1 MKIAVFLPNW
11 LGDVA
16 MATPALRAMRRHF
29 GADARIV
36 GIMRPY
42 LADVLAGT
50 SWLDEQ
56 WLFDPRSK
64 DRARRVWPIAR
75 RMRAERF
82 DMAVLMTNSFRTA
95 WLAWLGGAEQR
106 IGYVRYGRGPLLT
119 GKLYPRRAGRATDKE
134 DGGGCR
140 GKVAQDGCRF
150 ADNLLRPLLPRPIVP
165 MPMVETYLE
174 LARAIGCGEESPRL
188 ELATIEADERSADMV
203 FERLGLRGG
212 TGFQPVKV
220 HGQDGRATSTS
231 KQSRVIAL
239 NSSGAYGGSKLWP
252 VEYFAELAR
261 RIVAELDHDVL
272 VFCGPKERDIARRIV
287 ELCGAGVS
295 PALAAGTAAP
305 QVSPAPAA
313 GTAAPQ
319 GGRVFSM
326 ADQPMDLGTAKACIR
341 RCRLM
346 VSTDSGPRHVAAAF
360 GLPVVTMFGPMLPV
374 WSENPTQRAVNLVL
388 DLDCIG
394 CHQRVCP
401 LGHHRCM
408 RDLTVDTVFAATTSL
423 LSPLPLGE
431 G

>member
-29 GADARIV
+29 GPDARIV
-36 GIMRPY
+36 GILRPY

-56 WLFDPRSK
+56 WFFDPRSN
-64 DRARRVWPIAR
+64 DRSQRASAVVR

-82 DMAVLMTNSFRTA
+82 DLAVLMTNSFRIA
-95 WLAWLGGAEQR
+95 WLAWRGGAEQR
-106 IGYVRYGRGPLLT
+106 IGYARYGRGPLLT
-119 GKLYPRRAGRATDKE
+119 GKLYPRRVGRHIAPT
-134 DGGGCR
+134 
-140 GKVAQDGCRF
+140 
-150 ADNLLRPLLPRPIVP
+150 
-165 MPMVETYLE
+165 PMVETYLE
-174 LARAIGCGEESPRL
+174 LARAVGCGEESPRL
-188 ELATIEADERSADMV
+188 ELATVEADERSANAV
-203 FERLGLRGG
+203 FERLGLRG
-212 TGFQPVKV
+212 
-220 HGQDGRATSTS
+220 DG
-231 KQSRVIAL
+231 RVIAL

-272 VFCGPKERDIARRIV
+272 VVCGPKERDIARRIV
-287 ELCGAGVS
+287 
-295 PALAAGTAAP
+295 ALFAN
-305 QVSPAPAA
+305 S
-313 GTAAPQ
+313 
-319 GGRVFSM
+319 RVVSM

-360 GLPVVTMFGPMLPV
+360 GLPLVTVFGPMLPV

-394 CHQRVCP
+394 CHKRICP

-408 RDLTVDTVFAATTSL
+408 RDLTVDMVFAAAVSL
-423 LSPLPLGE
+423 L
-431 G
+431 